1 VSGFGCQEKAVLNP
15 DTSKNQRA
23 RKHRQKIVGMMLHNA
38 EKERPVRQLKTIN
51 WVLIQVLIITV
62 AGIAATAAAAG
73 PFGIR
78 SADTIIDQSGRRITA
93 GQPFKRVI
101 SLYGAHTENLFSLG
115 LDSEIIGVS
124 PHDDYPPQALGKP
137 VFSYHD
143 DPEKFIAARPDLV
156 LIRPM
161 IDRGYPQFIAMLEK
175 MGITIV
181 SLQPR
186 TIDEMADYLTILGM
200 LTGRQDRA
208 QRLISLFNQSLDG
221 FKNLTRS
228 QIDRKRVYFEAIHSK
243 MKTFAPDSMA
253 MFALE
258 SAGGINIAADADPVR
273 NTNIAYYGKER
284 ILSRAAEIDVYL
296 AQYGSMNRPTVA
308 LIQQEPGFNIIKAV
322 AMDQIYIVDEKL
334 VSRPTMRLL
343 EGIYTIGKCLY
354 PGIFDDRALDIL
366 NRKNE

>member
-1 VSGFGCQEKAVLNP
+1 
-15 DTSKNQRA
+15 
-23 RKHRQKIVGMMLHNA
+23 M
-38 EKERPVRQLKTIN
+38 
-51 WVLIQVLIITV
+51 
-62 AGIAATAAAAG
+62 ATAAADTAVG
-73 PFGIR
+73 QSGIR
-78 SADTIIDQSGRRITA
+78 SPNIIIDQSGRQLVIE
-93 GQPFKRVI
+93 QPFKRVI

-115 LDSEIIGVS
+115 LDPEIIGVS
-124 PHDDYPPQALGKP
+124 RHDDYPSQALGKP

-143 DPEKFIAARPDLV
+143 DPEKFMAAGPDLV

-161 IDRGYPQFIAMLEK
+161 IDRGYPQFIVMLEK
-175 MGITIV
+175 MGITVV

-186 TIDEMADYLTILGM
+186 TIDEMSTYLSILGI
-200 LTGRQDRA
+200 LTGHPDRA
-208 QRLISLFNQSLDG
+208 QQLISQFNKSIDG

-228 QIDRKRVYFEAIHSK
+228 RIDRKRVYFEAIHSK

-284 ILSRAAEIDVYL
+284 ILSRATEIDVYL

-308 LIQQEPGFNIIKAV
+308 LIKQEPGFNIIKAV
-322 AMDQIYIVDEKL
+322 AMDQIYIVDEKI

-343 EGIYTIGKCLY
+343 EGIYTIGKHLY
-354 PGIFDDRALDIL
+354 PGIFDDRALEIL
-366 NRKNE
+366 KH